1 MNHRWLL
8 LGLVSLWFISGAFA
22 QRSTDN
28 VPSIQAV
35 RLETPPDFDGLVD
48 EDFWETIKPATKF
61 IQQNPDEGVE
71 STEITEVRVGFDD
84 TNLYFGIICLDS
96 EPENIVVTQNRRD
109 GSLIDTDSVQILIDA
124 YNDGQNA
131 FIFGTSPT
139 GIEFDAQVTKAGQTR
154 GSRGGPSRAGGTRG
168 GGGGAQRGGAA
179 AFNLNWDGVWNVR
192 SQITARGWESEI
204 IIPFRTLR
212 YKPGTDQT
220 WGLNISRN
228 LRRRNELSFWSPVS
242 RAFQI
247 TQVEIAGLLRGLET
261 SRHRNI
267 KMLPY
272 VIGGVSQD
280 FRRAENRT
288 DPEINGG
295 LDIKYSL
302 TPGLTLD
309 ATVNTDFAQV
319 EVDDVQ
325 INLTRF
331 DLFFPEKRPF
341 FLENSGFFEFGTPQ
355 EVEIFFSRR
364 IGIDENRQEVP
375 IDVGGRISGKVGKFQ
390 VGLLNM
396 QSRHVEGHAPANNY
410 TVARVSREL
419 PNRSS
424 IGLIGVN
431 RQSVGELEGSNSY
444 NRTFG
449 ADANIGIG
457 RYGNWFTYAA
467 GTQTPG
473 LEGGSLAYSS
483 RFDYDDSTHRI
494 SVSYLEVGKN
504 FNPEVGFV
512 RRVQFRKPSASYR
525 YTYYPKNGA
534 WRTIEPHASFQNWYT
549 LGTNEKESGFEH
561 YHLDSRMQNGGRL
574 GLAYNRNFERLS
586 VPFEVFPNIFIPV
599 GRYQFG
605 ETILNFHS
613 DPSAVLF
620 GGGTLASG
628 DFYSGDIKSMSLSGG
643 VRKGQNLTW
652 TLTWSRNMI
661 DLPREEFITDLASIR
676 FNWSITPK
684 SFFQTLSQYSN
695 RTKQLTH
702 NIRLGLLSTSST
714 GLFVVYNTGSLMRDY
729 MDPHG
734 VERRLQSQAFFVKF
748 NYLLDY

>member
-355 EVEIFFSRR
+355 EVEIFFFTENWHRR
-364 IGIDENRQEVP
+364 ESPG
-375 IDVGGRISGKVGKFQ
+375 
-390 VGLLNM
+390 
-396 QSRHVEGHAPANNY
+396 
-410 TVARVSREL
+410 
-419 PNRSS
+419 SS
-424 IGLIGVN
+424 
-431 RQSVGELEGSNSY
+431 
-444 NRTFG
+444 
-449 ADANIGIG
+449 D
-457 RYGNWFTYAA
+457 
-467 GTQTPG
+467 
-473 LEGGSLAYSS
+473 
-483 RFDYDDSTHRI
+483 
-494 SVSYLEVGKN
+494 
-504 FNPEVGFV
+504 
-512 RRVQFRKPSASYR
+512 
-525 YTYYPKNGA
+525 
-534 WRTIEPHASFQNWYT
+534 
-549 LGTNEKESGFEH
+549 
-561 YHLDSRMQNGGRL
+561 
-574 GLAYNRNFERLS
+574 
-586 VPFEVFPNIFIPV
+586 
-599 GRYQFG
+599 
-605 ETILNFHS
+605 
-613 DPSAVLF
+613 
-620 GGGTLASG
+620 
-628 DFYSGDIKSMSLSGG
+628 
-643 VRKGQNLTW
+643 
-652 TLTWSRNMI
+652 
-661 DLPREEFITDLASIR
+661 
-676 FNWSITPK
+676 
-684 SFFQTLSQYSN
+684 
-695 RTKQLTH
+695 
-702 NIRLGLLSTSST
+702 
-714 GLFVVYNTGSLMRDY
+714 
-729 MDPHG
+729 
-734 VERRLQSQAFFVKF
+734 
-748 NYLLDY
+748 